1 MKLLQRW
8 ISVFVVAVAALAG
21 SFLFNLTLHR
31 EAVARDGA
39 AAQAAAKW
47 QITAVPGKDNN
58 SFTVFMVNQETGEVY
73 KHAANSE
80 GFAKIAG
87 PVK

>member
-1 MKLLQRW
+1 MKILQRW

-21 SFLFNLTLHR
+21 SFLVNLTLHR
-31 EAVARDGA
+31 DAVARDGA

-47 QITAVPGKDNN
+47 QITAVPSGNN

-73 KHAANSE
+73 KHAANSD

-87 PVK
+87 PIK

>member
-1 MKLLQRW
+1 MKTVQRW
-8 ISVFVVAVAALAG
+8 ISVLVVAIAALAG

-31 EAVARDGA
+31 DAVARDGA
-39 AAQAAAKW
+39 AAQGAARW
-47 QITAVPGKDNN
+47 QITAVPGANN
-58 SFTVFMVNQETGEVY
+58 GFVVFMVNQETGEVY
-73 KHAANSE
+73 KHSANSE

>member
-1 MKLLQRW
+1 MKTLQRG
-8 ISVFVVAVAALAG
+8 ISVLVVALAALAG

-31 EAVARDGA
+31 DALARDGT

-47 QITAVPGKDNN
+47 QITAVPTNN
-58 SFTVFMVNQETGEVY
+58 NNFTVFMVNQETGEVY
-73 KHAANSE
+73 KHSANSD
-80 GFAKIAG
+80 GFVKIAG